1 MTKEQKA
8 IISISSCICLLDVFY
23 ELFFNIYIMQ
33 TVTSNIILIF
43 ACYMAGIAVCILLY
57 YPFFKILNG
66 KTAIWIY
73 RFSFVLSF
81 IIIILSMTIH
91 SSFAFTL
98 IFITALRYVFNMCY
112 YIPQEVATMKHVKKD
127 SSDGFLAFKSMTN
140 TIVKVFFSLTVS
152 ALFAYFDT
160 IWLFGIMLVDVAIMF
175 VLSFGMKS
183 TGTDFVFR
191 PKEFI
196 KETKQYPHMKYIYF
210 CQALKRLSEAGLIQM
225 LLPIMLFMNLG
236 SEFSLGIYSS
246 IACVITACWLPVF
259 VKFKNQKNAILLTSM
274 LILIVSS
281 VLLVFLPHPATYVAY
296 YLINQFAS
304 ASFTNAENA
313 SLFDSIKYPLLCENK
328 EEHAFVYGLASKTAE
343 VISFAIG
350 ILFYWLLPPSYSI
363 PAIMIF
369 FMIIKLA
376 SFILLTKSD
385 KLAMEI
391 ADKSVSQI

>member
-1 MTKEQKA
+1 MTKEQKV

-43 ACYMAGIAVCILLY
+43 ACYMVGIAVCLFLY

-66 KTAIWIY
+66 RTAIWIY

-81 IIIILSMTIH
+81 IIIILSMTLH
-91 SSFAFTL
+91 ASFAFLL
-98 IFITALRYVFNMCY
+98 IFITALRYICNMCF

-127 SSDGFLAFKSMTN
+127 SSDGFLAFKSMIN
-140 TIVKVFFSLTVS
+140 TVIKVFFSLTVS

-175 VLSFGMKS
+175 ILSFGMKS
-183 TGTDFVFR
+183 TGTDFIFR
-191 PKEFI
+191 PKAFVE
-196 KETKQYPHMKYIYF
+196 ETKQYPHMKYIYI
-210 CQALKRLSEAGLIQM
+210 CQALKRMSEAGIVQM
-225 LLPIMLFMNLG
+225 LLPIMLFMNIG

-259 VKFKNQKNAILLTSM
+259 VKFRKQKNAILLTSM
-274 LILIVSS
+274 LILITSS
-281 VLLVFLPHPATYVAY
+281 VLLVIFPHPATYVAY

-304 ASFTNAENA
+304 ASFTNAQNA

-328 EEHAFVYGLASKTAE
+328 EEHAYIYGLAGKSAE
-343 VISFAIG
+343 VLSFAIG
-350 ILFYWLLPPSYSI
+350 ILFYWLLPPSHSI

-369 FMIIKLA
+369 FMIIKLL
-376 SFILLTKSD
+376 SFMLLTKSD
-385 KLAMEI
+385 KLTIEI